1 MDIRILSHEEIDL
14 KKWDKCID
22 LSLNG
27 TLFGHSWYLNLVCE
41 NWAALVLGNYET
53 IMPLPLSSMLNN
65 PAVISPC
72 LAPQLGVFSPRLPAP
87 EVIDAFLSLL
97 RSRFK
102 YIRLGLNKYNLISD
116 ETFKIKTARSYNLDL
131 IHSHSKLFQVYSRET
146 KQTIETGLSN
156 KTSVMSGVPFHEFI
170 RFYQSLCNRS
180 SKVNQ
185 ESFYNTLRRII
196 SFSILHRFGELYGAY
211 SAENN
216 LTAAAF
222 VIRTPQRIVLL
233 LSAMQ
238 YDTFGI
244 SAFSIL
250 LDHLLKQYAEK
261 KLTIDFEILPC
272 PHRYLQMGSSSSDRL
287 DFIRMF
293 DAVYTGFGAKIFNYP
308 IILYN
313 HLPWYSKL
321 VKKLYPLTS
330 DTTGSIT
337 I

>member
-1 MDIRILSHEEIDL
+1 MNIQILSQEEIDY

-22 LSLNG
+22 SSLNG
-27 TLFGHSWYLNLVCE
+27 TVFGHSWYLNLVCE
-41 NWAALVLGNYET
+41 NWGALVLDNYET
-53 IMPLPLSSMLNN
+53 IMPLPLGSMFNN

-87 EVIDAFLSLL
+87 EIIDAFLSSL
-97 RSRFK
+97 RSRFR
-102 YIRLGLNKYNLISD
+102 YIRIGLNKYNLISD

-131 IHSHSKLFQVYSRET
+131 IYSHSKLFQAYSRET
-146 KQTIETGLSN
+146 KQLIQTGLSN
-156 KTSVMSGVPFHEFI
+156 KVTVMNGVPFQEFI
-170 RFYQSLCNRS
+170 RFYQSLCNGS
-180 SKVNQ
+180 SKINK
-185 ESFYNTLRRII
+185 ENFYNTLRRVI
-196 SFSILHRFGELYGAY
+196 SFSILHHLGELYGAY

-216 LTAAAF
+216 LIAAAF
-222 VIRTPQRIVLL
+222 VIRTSQRIILL
-233 LSAMQ
+233 VSAMQ
-238 YDTFGI
+238 YDSSGM

-272 PHRYLQMGSSSSDRL
+272 SGRYLHMCKSYSDKMEFMRL
-287 DFIRMF
+287 F
-293 DAVYTGFGAKIFNYP
+293 DSVYTGFGAKIFNYP

-313 HLPWYSKL
+313 QLPWHNKL
-321 VKKLYPLTS
+321 FEKVHHMTS